1 MMISHEERAMTTSI
15 RRGSVVV
22 SLAAVAALLLSGCT
36 AAQTERRLNAEHG
49 GAVAECPWEADESVT
64 GTIDLGYQLLPSGD
78 LIVRDQQVLETCMP
92 NADIRWTQY
101 ASGAEVVQGFGGDS
115 LDIATVGSSPAVKA
129 LSVPLDL
136 PVEVV
141 WIQDVIGESEA
152 LIGAEGI
159 TDLEDLRGG
168 SVGVP
173 FGSTAHFSL
182 LALLEQEGLSDEVT
196 VINLSPDALLGAWQS
211 GESDAAYIWDPTLGE
226 LEADGGTRLV
236 SSTQAAEIGAPT
248 FDLSAAD
255 SGFAEENP
263 EAMEQW
269 TRAQDWAVQ
278 MLQDDPDRAAEI
290 LALQMGSDTE
300 TVRRQID
307 GTGYLRAGEQ
317 QEQFFSGPLADAL
330 IDTGDFLDQQ
340 GEIDAPADPQ
350 HYRDA
355 VASSAVEEVAGG

>member
-1 MMISHEERAMTTSI
+1 MIAQLTC
-15 RRGSVVV
+15 RG
-22 SLAAVAALLLSGCT
+22 AALL
-36 AAQTERRLNAEHG
+36 A
-49 GAVAECPWEADESVT
+49 
-64 GTIDLGYQLLPSGD
+64 
-78 LIVRDQQVLETCMP
+78 
-92 NADIRWTQY
+92 
-101 ASGAEVVQGFGGDS
+101 
-115 LDIATVGSSPAVKA
+115 
-129 LSVPLDL
+129 
-136 PVEVV
+136 
-141 WIQDVIGESEA
+141 
-152 LIGAEGI
+152 
-159 TDLEDLRGG
+159 
-168 SVGVP
+168 
-173 FGSTAHFSL
+173 
-182 LALLEQEGLSDEVT
+182 
-196 VINLSPDALLGAWQS
+196 
-211 GESDAAYIWDPTLGE
+211 GE

-255 SGFAEENP
+255 SGFADENP

-290 LALQMGSDTE
+290 LALQMGTDTE

-355 VASSAVEEVAGG
+355 AASSAIEEVAGG